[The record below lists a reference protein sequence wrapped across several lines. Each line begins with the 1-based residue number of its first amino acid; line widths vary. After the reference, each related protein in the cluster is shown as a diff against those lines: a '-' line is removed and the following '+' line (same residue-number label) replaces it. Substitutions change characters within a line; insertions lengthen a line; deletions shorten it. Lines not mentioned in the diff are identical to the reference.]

1 MQYSKNTNP
10 HYTASQTPT
19 LPFPSLR
26 CLHCSAQPT
35 TTAQPIQP
43 ASHPLTTAPSL
54 ATPREHQASPAH
66 QPVNASPTN
75 WPIHASPAHQS
86 HDTSHAS
93 PLSCERSDSQ

>member
-54 ATPREHQASPAH
+54 ATPREHVSAL
-66 QPVNASPTN
+66 
-75 WPIHASPAHQS
+75 
-86 HDTSHAS
+86 HDGLWLVHDVVCCSV
-93 PLSCERSDSQ
+93 